1 MPASTRG
8 RRLVVEADGGSRGN
22 PGVAG
27 YGALVR
33 DAESGTVL
41 AERAAPLGKRS
52 NNVAEYSGLIAGLES
67 ALSIDPSA
75 SVEVRMDS
83 KLVIE
88 QMAGRWKIKHED
100 MRTLALEARELV
112 RRIQSAGGSVSWTW
126 IPRERN
132 KAADKLSNDGMD
144 GLTIDRLSA
153 ASPGPADDEADM
165 EPASEPV
172 AAVHEKELASPPPQ
186 LTGPAR
192 VWLVRHGATP
202 LTAQNRLSGRGLADP
217 SLDDAGRLQSRRV
230 AGLVAELLQDTGMPK
245 STRVVTSSLARSRE
259 TGAAVAEALGV
270 DAQVDEDWDEQGF
283 GYWDGLTVAQIQARW
298 PQAWADHLNAEV
310 DPAGQRPPGGESAA
324 ELTTRIRAA
333 LARATQRSGDVVVVT
348 SRRPILVVLAAALDL
363 PVARLEAVGTDPGSV
378 TAVEIAAG
386 GALSVPFVNRTAPG
400 S

>member
-1 MPASTRG
+1 MSASTHG

-33 DAESGTVL
+33 DAGTGTVL

-52 NNVAEYSGLIAGLES
+52 NNVAEYRGLIAGLQS
-67 ALSIDPSA
+67 AVTIDPAA

-100 MRTLALEARELV
+100 MRTLALEANELV

-153 ASPGPADDEADM
+153 SSPGPADEDADV

-172 AAVHEKELASPPPQ
+172 AAVQEHASPPLQ

-192 VWLVRHGATP
+192 VWLVRHGATA

-217 SLDDAGRLQSRRV
+217 SLDDAGRQQSRRV
-230 AGLVAELLQDTGMPK
+230 AGLLAELLQDTGMPE
-245 STRVVTSSLARSRE
+245 STHVVTSSLACARE

-283 GYWDGLTVAQIQARW
+283 GYWDGLPVAQIQARW
-298 PQAWADHLNAEV
+298 PQAWADHLNADV

-333 LARATQRSGDVVVVT
+333 LARATQASGDVVVVT

-378 TAVEIAAG
+378 TAVEIGAG
-386 GALSVPFVNRTAPG
+386 GVLSVPFVNRTG
-400 S
+400 SGS

>member
-1 MPASTRG
+1 MATSTHG

-33 DAESGTVL
+33 DAELGTVL

-67 ALSIDPSA
+67 AVTIDPSA
-75 SVEVRMDS
+75 FVEVRMDS

-144 GLTIDRLSA
+144 GLTIDRMSN
-153 ASPGPADDEADM
+153 PGGGLADHEADV
-165 EPASEPV
+165 EPASGPV
-172 AAVHEKELASPPPQ
+172 SAVHEQEPTSSPLELP
-186 LTGPAR
+186 GPAR

-230 AGLVAELLQDTGMPK
+230 AGLVAELLQGTGMPE
-245 STRVVTSSLARSRE
+245 STRVVTSSLARARE
-259 TGAAVAEALGV
+259 TGASVAKALGV
-270 DAQVDEDWDEQGF
+270 DAEVDEDWDEQGF
-283 GYWDGLTVAQIQARW
+283 GYWDGLTVAQIQSRW
-298 PQAWADHLNAEV
+298 PQAWADHLDPDV
-310 DPAGQRPPGGESAA
+310 DAAAQRPPGGESAA
-324 ELTTRIRAA
+324 ELTGRVRAA
-333 LARATQRSGDVVVVT
+333 LARATQASGDVVVVT

-378 TAVEIAAG
+378 TAVEIGAG
-386 GALSVPFVNRTAPG
+386 GVLSVPFVNRTG
-400 S
+400 SGS